1 MNEKVKSYFERYKSH
16 DVVYETR
23 GKLFHDKGSAL
34 SHAAGEKVVTY
45 TRADAKAAASKKP
58 KTETKGE

>member
-45 TRADAKAAASKKP
+45 TRAAASKKS
-58 KTETKGE
+58 KTETKGK